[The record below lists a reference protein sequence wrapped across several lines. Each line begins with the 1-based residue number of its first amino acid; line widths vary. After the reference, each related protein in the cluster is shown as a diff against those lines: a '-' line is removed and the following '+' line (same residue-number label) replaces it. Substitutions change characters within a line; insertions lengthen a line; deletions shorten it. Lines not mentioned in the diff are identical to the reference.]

1 MIRGWSLAFLL
12 LPWSLLQTGCA
23 DTRRADAGAAQSP
36 PAVIVPDA
44 LTPQRPRDG
53 YVPGVENFGFVSAD
67 VWRGGRPTTQG
78 LQTLAAMGVKTV
90 IDLEQTDTPAEV
102 PPGVTLV
109 RLPVS
114 RWRVQEVDTQAVLHA
129 IDDNP
134 KPVFV
139 HCKQGR
145 DRTGLAIAAYR
156 LSQGMSADDAIAEL
170 RNFHVNLWW
179 VIPLE
184 GRIRELARDA
194 SEGDRV
200 KADVPH

>member
-1 MIRGWSLAFLL
+1 MIAQLGRYIGLAALL
-12 LPWSLLQTGCA
+12 AGCA
-23 DTRRADAGAAQSP
+23 AHPLSDSATRPADAGFRIPSVIIPTDLSP
-36 PAVIVPDA
+36 QKP
-44 LTPQRPRDG
+44 LDG

-78 LQTLAAMGVKTV
+78 LETLAAMGVRTV
-90 IDLEQTDTPAEV
+90 IDLEQTDAPADV
-102 PPGVTLV
+102 PAGVTLV

-114 RWRVQEVDTQAVLHA
+114 RWRVYEVDTEAVRRA

-170 RNFHVNLWW
+170 RNFHINMWW
-179 VIPLE
+179 VIPIE
-184 GRIRELARDA
+184 SRIRELARAA
-194 SEGDRV
+194 S
-200 KADVPH
+200 ATNPAAP